1 MKIIIYTFSLL
12 FLIAS
17 CQHKG
22 GGNRVD
28 TLSENKGYVFDSIY
42 YHLLTDAYKAKDT
55 AQLRSF
61 FDAWYDYSL
70 KIDKGTEDPIEKM
83 IGEIFTVAYHPLE
96 YEKYGWMAGP
106 GLLSG
111 RYVIPQSS
119 IKYVIADVDD
129 ISDELWEPDWNVI
142 EPFYPRPALEGV
154 KYLYDVDP
162 FKKSMELFLE
172 SNNYEKLSFL
182 REEID
187 TPISRGCNKYQTSPE
202 IRNIIINKNMD
213 SAAVTMRL
221 VSTGL
226 RVEVIRRDGKWQME
240 SVEQLWIE

>member
-187 TPISRGCNKYQTSPE
+187 TPISRGWNKYQTSPE